1 MVVSPDAHKEPEL
14 LETIGL
20 DAIAFL
26 RFLRLLRWLFLAIA
40 GLCCTVLI
48 PIDFSYNTQHVP
60 ESNRNVL
67 SSLTIANVQGQGRVF
82 MHVAMSY
89 IITLLVLGFVW
100 RHCGELLR
108 LRRRWFR
115 SEEYNNTLYARTLM
129 ITRIPRQFQND
140 AALNHLLQLMQIP
153 YPMTTVHIG
162 RSFGRLPELID
173 YHNETVR
180 SLETVLVRHMKG
192 GKVAEKRP
200 TVTIGGFFGSGG
212 QQKDAIEYYTAK
224 QTKAEATIEECRKKF
239 GLNKAE
245 NYGFASMDSVPNAH
259 IVPGML
265 AGKAPKGTIITV
277 APSPKDIIW
286 PNLAKTRAVLIRN
299 GVIAF
304 FTLALVCGFNTLP
317 LLVVQSLAKLAVGS
331 QYVPFFKNM
340 SNLSPTSLSLI
351 SGDISELGVKRSI
364 LAPVAAALL
373 GSIFPIIIRTV
384 SKYQGAPTRSYL
396 NHAVVTRYFSF
407 LIISHLFI
415 FSFIGIRISA
425 AARVAGSVEH
435 AGVNDYLA
443 ELKKHPGAIPLT
455 FVQESNF
462 WLTYLCLRGCLAVF
476 DLAQPV
482 NVVWMSIKIRLFG
495 RTPRDIRE
503 WTQPPSFGFAVH
515 FSNMLFM
522 AAVSLI
528 YAPLAPLVP
537 LCAAVVFWV
546 SSVAYKHH
554 LTFVSTTK
562 VESGGLLWIPV
573 MNCLMA
579 SLILMHVV
587 MMLTNGLQ
595 MGWGTFYW
603 ISALPPIVGVVVFQ
617 YFFLRKFINQFRWWI
632 PNHKEIAASNFHP
645 ERADSKGS
653 PLASRFGHPALH
665 SELFIPMLPASMM
678 PLLAQVYGGRLI
690 TGTRATVEDL
700 GEKIETQVGTGGV
713 PTAGIRDVGQTVY
726 RVSGA
731 SD

>member
-1 MVVSPDAHKEPEL
+1 MSDGQDPSTDLFEQYNEKLSNVMPRAVGYSVVLFSAISIAAVFVFTVLRPRNTLIYEPKARYGEGKKRPPKVGKGPFEWLPPLMHTKEPEL

-20 DAIAFL
+20 DAVALL
-26 RFLRLLRWLFLAIA
+26 RFLQLLRWLFLAIA
-40 GLCCTVLI
+40 ALCCTVLI

-60 ESNRNVL
+60 KSNRNVL
-67 SSLTIANVQGQGRVF
+67 SSLTIANVQGRGRVF

-89 IITLLVLGFVW
+89 II
-100 RHCGELLR
+100 
-108 LRRRWFR
+108 RR
-115 SEEYNNTLYARTLM
+115 S
-129 ITRIPRQFQND
+129 I
-140 AALNHLLQLMQIP
+140 
-153 YPMTTVHIG
+153 
-162 RSFGRLPELID
+162 GRLPELID
-173 YHNETVR
+173 YHNQTVR
-180 SLETVLVRHMKG
+180 SLETVLVRYMQG

-212 QQKDAIEYYTAK
+212 QQKDAIDYYTAK
-224 QTKAEATIEECRKKF
+224 QAKAEAVIEECRKKF
-239 GLNKAE
+239 GLTKAE

-259 IVPGML
+259 IVASML

-304 FTLALVCGFNTLP
+304 FTLALVCGFSILP

-351 SGDISELGVKRSI
+351 SGI
-364 LAPVAAALL
+364 LAPVASALL
-373 GSIFPIIIRTV
+373 GSVFPIIIRTV
-384 SKYQGAPTRSYL
+384 SKYQGAPTRSSL
-396 NHAVVTRYFSF
+396 SHTVITRYFAF
-407 LIISHLFI
+407 LIISQLFI
-415 FSFIGIRISA
+415 FSLIGICIST
-425 AARVAGSVEH
+425 AARMAGSVEH

-455 FVQESNF
+455 YLQESNF

-476 DLAQPV
+476 DLAQLV
-482 NVVWMSIKIRLFG
+482 SAFWMSIKIRLFA
-495 RTPRDIRE
+495 RTPRDVRE
-503 WTQPPSFGFAVH
+503 WTKPPSFGFAVH

-546 SSVAYKHH
+546 SSVVYKYH

-603 ISALPPIVGVVVFQ
+603 ISALPPIVGVAVFQ
-617 YFFLRKFINQFRWWI
+617 YFFLRRFTNQFRWWI
-632 PNHKEIAASNFHP
+632 PNPKEIAASNLHP
-645 ERADSKGS
+645 ERADSKGG
-653 PLASRFGHPALH
+653 PFASRFGHPALH

-678 PLLAQVYGGRLI
+678 PLLPQVYGGRLI

-700 GEKIETQVGTGGV
+700 GQKTETQVGTGGV
-713 PTAGIRDVGQTVY
+713 PIAGIRDGLW
-726 RVSGA
+726 
-731 SD
+731 DN